1 MLIRVRNPM
10 IILGIDPGTTRIGFA
25 FLDAAYPTPR
35 LLKAGLLPMAH
46 KKREDRLLDIHT
58 SLTRLIT
65 DWNPGAIGVEKL
77 FFDKNQKTA
86 MAVAEARGIILLTAA
101 IQKITLFEYT
111 PLEVKQAVTG
121 HGGAKK
127 SAVEKI
133 IRMSV
138 PGAREL
144 DAKDDVFD
152 AIGIAL
158 TTHLLNRLHPTRT
171 STQKQ

>member
-1 MLIRVRNPM
+1 M
-10 IILGIDPGTTRIGFA
+10 IILGIDPGTTKIGFA
-25 FLDAAYPTPR
+25 FLDTTPTHPR
-35 LLKAGLLPMAH
+35 LLKAGLLPIAN
-46 KKREDRLLDIHT
+46 KKREDRLLDIYE
-58 SLTRLIT
+58 SLTRLIA
-65 DWNPGAIGVEKL
+65 DWNPGTMGVEKL

-121 HGGAKK
+121 YGNAEK

-133 IRMSV
+133 IRLSV
-138 PGAREL
+138 PGARSL

-158 TTHLLNRLHPTRT
+158 TTHLLNRFRPIKPDTI
-171 STQKQ
+171 KK